1 MKQSSTTAITRENL
15 AQAFWTLYQKKPIE
29 QIRIHEITDL
39 AGYNRATFYQYF
51 QDIYDVLDYLEQE
64 LLEYVRDYAL
74 RNLNSPS
81 LEVIVQNFTE
91 LYRTRGEE
99 LSLLLSEQGDP
110 RFSDKLKASLAP
122 IWAQVLDLP
131 QREESQYIIEFTMSA
146 LLSTTTLWYKQ
157 NCQLPPQ
164 KLVQIIHPLI
174 SQGILPVVR
183 AMELQN
189 K

>member
-64 LLEYVRDYAL
+64 LLEYVQDYAL

-99 LSLLLSEQGDP
+99 LSLLLS
-110 RFSDKLKASLAP
+110 
-122 IWAQVLDLP
+122 
-131 QREESQYIIEFTMSA
+131 
-146 LLSTTTLWYKQ
+146 
-157 NCQLPPQ
+157 
-164 KLVQIIHPLI
+164 
-174 SQGILPVVR
+174 
-183 AMELQN
+183 
-189 K
+189 